1 MIAKSGAG
9 PEPLPPRC
17 MTIDTLAESI
27 RFLMREETSFAAEHL
42 AERMDHEQGVQ
53 AAVNSFHR
61 HLPLET
67 MQCDLIPD
75 QPAVWT
81 IKSGRRQ
88 VKMSKLAAEIAISQ
102 RSSIQK
108 DLKMW
113 ASQYPD
119 NQVIADCAI
128 DTKQS
133 RSSWTQSVGSL

>member
-88 VKMSKLAAEIAISQ
+88 VKMSRLAAEIAISQ
-102 RSSIQK
+102 RSSLQK
-108 DLKMW
+108 DLKTW
-113 ASQYPD
+113 ACQYPD
-119 NQVIADCAI
+119 NRVIADLI
-128 DTKQS
+128 TDTKQS
-133 RSSWTQSVGSL
+133 RSSSTQSVGSL